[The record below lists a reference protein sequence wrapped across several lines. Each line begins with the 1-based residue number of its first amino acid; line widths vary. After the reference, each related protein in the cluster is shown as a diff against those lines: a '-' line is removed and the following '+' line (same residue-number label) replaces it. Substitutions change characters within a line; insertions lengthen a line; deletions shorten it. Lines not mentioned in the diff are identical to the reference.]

1 MTPQRPTQLK
11 LIAELHPGG
20 LKVHHVEVVHERVV
34 EPSHVVGP
42 FVYQVTG
49 AGRVLHVETMVDP
62 LVERGFGT
70 PHQGGHA
77 IRHASA
83 AVVSLR
89 IPLPDTEVPADL
101 QVSLFRGTDAM
112 PRTHGEL
119 HALLEQHHAAA
130 PRAAPPGLQ
139 KLHTLSLAE
148 LRAVPG
154 WTQRLH
160 AAGLRDAGAP
170 RS

>member
-20 LKVHHVEVVHERVV
+20 VKVHHVEVVHERVV
-34 EPSHVVGP
+34 APSHIVGP

-49 AGRVLHVETMVDP
+49 TGRVLHMETMTDP

-70 PHQGGHA
+70 PKQGGHA
-77 IRHASA
+77 IRHATA
-83 AVVSLR
+83 AVISVR
-89 IPLPDTEVPADL
+89 IPLPAAEVPADL
-101 QVSLFRGTDAM
+101 EVSFFRGTDAM

-119 HALLEQHHAAA
+119 HILLEQHHKVG
-130 PRAAPPGLQ
+130 PPTAPPGLQ

-148 LRAVPG
+148 LRAIPG
-154 WTQRLH
+154 WTQHLH
-160 AAGLRDAGAP
+160 AAGLRDPGGKP
-170 RS
+170 P